1 MRRGVL
7 LTAAVLAVSLPIAAA
22 GRQSPAPAPTLGEVI
37 LLSNS
42 TDTDASAALR
52 AALASSDPAIRTA
65 AGRVIAVVPHGE
77 LRPALVA
84 ALAREQDA
92 AAGAELVRA
101 ILHLSNGADLAFVDP
116 QSKRLGAR
124 ASLVVAEWLA
134 RMQPAQFA
142 GRIPQFA
149 EPAGDAARGI
159 GDLVAIAAAQ
169 HPAEADALHRQ
180 WMTVAPDGAWDGTLS
195 TISGPDGIGEA
206 SAALLTDALSA
217 PRPNVREETVWFVLN
232 LIGRKQ
238 SVPEKVIA
246 AAAQPREDATPWEA
260 LGREL
265 VARRGKPPA
274 ASAPDRREFLL
285 AQGPSHV
292 PDLYKIQSAPQLTA
306 AERDAVMSLAPL
318 SRGLTQ
324 SGKPVSLTRTLE
336 PFTAD
341 AIRATFAAAKC
352 QPDANGIAV
361 SSLTYAADG
370 MPHHIQVDSANL
382 STECLS
388 AWTALVRTVT
398 AADDEPALPDR
409 PQAVVLPLNETFLT
423 CAAGDMVA
431 TQPLRQAPTRVGK
444 VKQPTKLRDVRP
456 SYPAQAQNRGI
467 QGVVV
472 VEAVISRA
480 GCVSSAR
487 VLRTIPSLDA
497 AALTAVSQ
505 WLFSPT
511 LLDGAAVP
519 VIMTV
524 TVTFALQ

>member
-1 MRRGVL
+1 VGRGVL

-22 GRQSPAPAPTLGEVI
+22 GRQSPAPAAPTLGEII

-42 TDTDASAALR
+42 TDAGASAALR

-77 LRPALVA
+77 LRPALVG

-92 AAGAELVRA
+92 AAGAEFVRD

-124 ASLVVAEWLA
+124 PSLVLAEWLA

-142 GRIPQFA
+142 RRIPQFA
-149 EPAGDAARGI
+149 ELAGEAARGI

-180 WMTVAPDGAWDGTLS
+180 WMTVAPDGAWERTLA
-195 TISGPDGIGEA
+195 TVSGPDGISGA
-206 SAALLTDALSA
+206 SAALLIDALSA

-232 LIGRKQ
+232 LVGRKQ
-238 SVPEKVIA
+238 SVPEQAITA
-246 AAAQPREDATPWEA
+246 ASQPREDATPWEA

-265 VARRGKPPA
+265 LARRGKPPA
-274 ASAPDRREFLL
+274 AAPDRREFLL

-306 AERDAVMSLAPL
+306 GERDAVMSLAPL
-318 SRGLTQ
+318 PRGLAQ
-324 SGKPVSLTRTLE
+324 SGNPVSLTRTLE
-336 PFTAD
+336 PLTAD
-341 AIRATFAAAKC
+341 AIRATLAAAKC
-352 QPDANGIAV
+352 QPDASGIAV

-370 MPHHIQVDSANL
+370 TPHHIQVDSANL
-382 STECLS
+382 SKECLA
-388 AWTALVRTVT
+388 AWTALVRTAV

-409 PQAVVLPLNETFLT
+409 LQVVVLPLNETFLT
-423 CAAGDMVA
+423 CAAGDTEPA
-431 TQPLRQAPTRVGK
+431 QPLPPAPARVGK
-444 VKQPTKLRDVRP
+444 IKQPAKLKDVKP
-456 SYPAQAQNRGI
+456 FYPAQAQNRGI
-467 QGVVV
+467 QGIVV
-472 VEAVISRA
+472 VEAVIART

-487 VLRTIPSLDA
+487 VLRTIPSLDS

-511 LLDGAAVP
+511 LLDGVAVR

-524 TVTFALQ
+524 TVNFTLQ